1 MTTKNDV
8 INELY
13 TAAIITAGLVG
24 VSFASKKV
32 AKDSLGVPT
41 TPNGIMKLAVALG
54 LSTVGVK
61 YLQKKDYFPK
71 ELVVKDEK

>member
-13 TAAIITAGLVG
+13 TAAVLTAGVVG

-32 AKDSLGVPT
+32 AKDSMGIPT
-41 TPNGIMKLAVALG
+41 TPNGVVKLAVALG
-54 LSTVGVK
+54 LSAVGVK
-61 YLQKKDYFPK
+61 YLQDKNYLPK
-71 ELVVKDEK
+71 EIVKDEK

>member
-13 TAAIITAGLVG
+13 TAAVLTAGLVG

-32 AKDSLGVPT
+32 AKDSLGIPT
-41 TPNGIMKLAVALG
+41 TPNGLVKLAVALG
-54 LSTVGVK
+54 LSAVGVK
-61 YLQKKDYFPK
+61 YLQDKDYLPK
-71 ELVVKDEK
+71 EIVKDEK